1 MADARG
7 PRRTATRA
15 EKERLD
21 RNLLELLNELRV
33 ALPGVQVLF
42 AFLLTVPFTQRFTTL
57 TATQEKVYYAT
68 LLCTTASTVLLIAP
82 SAHHRINFRQQ
93 DKAYIVFL
101 ANKLTI
107 VGARVARDRDV
118 GGGLPD
124 HRRAVRLHGHG
135 DRDGRSLLVAFAVLW
150 YAIPIWR
157 RLQPART
164 RLGDAGVPGAEHQG
178 EDAQRRDQHGP
189 VDRLHDRARQHP
201 GEQPVSSAIEATDM
215 GANTASAAAA
225 SSWVGQRGDQQE
237 HHGAGAGEPVQQP
250 DAEGLTRRAHVPVA
264 VAACA
269 APQVPATLVPVVRL
283 VRAAC
288 DGPWAVTR

>member
-1 MADARG
+1 MGGAQ
-7 PRRTATRA
+7 TRDDES

-57 TATQEKVYYAT
+57 TTTQEKVYYAT

-107 VGARVARDRDV
+107 VGLGLLALAMSGVVFLITDV
-118 GGGLPD
+118 LYGSTATALATAGALI
-124 HRRAVRLHGHG
+124 
-135 DRDGRSLLVAFAVLW
+135 AFAVLW

-157 RLQPART
+157 RL
-164 RLGDAGVPGAEHQG
+164 
-178 EDAQRRDQHGP
+178 RRGP
-189 VDRLHDRARQHP
+189 R
-201 GEQPVSSAIEATDM
+201 
-215 GANTASAAAA
+215 
-225 SSWVGQRGDQQE
+225 
-237 HHGAGAGEPVQQP
+237 
-250 DAEGLTRRAHVPVA
+250 
-264 VAACA
+264 
-269 APQVPATLVPVVRL
+269 
-283 VRAAC
+283 
-288 DGPWAVTR
+288 

>member
-1 MADARG
+1 MGDG
-7 PRRTATRA
+7 PTRREES

-93 DKAYIVFL
+93 EKAYIVFL

-107 VGARVARDRDV
+107 AGLGLLALAMSGVVFLITDVLYGSMATAIATGGA
-118 GGGLPD
+118 
-124 HRRAVRLHGHG
+124 
-135 DRDGRSLLVAFAVLW
+135 LLAFALLW

-157 RLQPART
+157 RLN
-164 RLGDAGVPGAEHQG
+164 AG
-178 EDAQRRDQHGP
+178 RSR
-189 VDRLHDRARQHP
+189 
-201 GEQPVSSAIEATDM
+201 
-215 GANTASAAAA
+215 
-225 SSWVGQRGDQQE
+225 
-237 HHGAGAGEPVQQP
+237 
-250 DAEGLTRRAHVPVA
+250 
-264 VAACA
+264 
-269 APQVPATLVPVVRL
+269 
-283 VRAAC
+283 
-288 DGPWAVTR
+288 